1 MATIKA
7 CKDCRTLHVEREPYA
22 WVALCDC
29 YDGAPDSPPQCG
41 AGGGQQAK
49 GFDLLCVRRSGLCR
63 QTPGLDASRG
73 LSGSV
78 TNGCDSVRIVNQ

>member
-29 YDGAPDSPPQCG
+29 YDGAPDSPPQKMG
-41 AGGGQQAK
+41 HARTLLAALE
-49 GFDLLCVRRSGLCR
+49 GFDQRRAVIEG
-63 QTPGLDASRG
+63 DE
-73 LSGSV
+73 
-78 TNGCDSVRIVNQ
+78 